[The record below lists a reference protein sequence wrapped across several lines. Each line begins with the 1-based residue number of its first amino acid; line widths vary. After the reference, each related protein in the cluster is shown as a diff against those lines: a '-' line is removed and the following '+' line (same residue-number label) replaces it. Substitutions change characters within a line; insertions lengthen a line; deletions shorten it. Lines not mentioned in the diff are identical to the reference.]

1 MFRFTR
7 ASRMTNVRRAQTFTR
22 QGRRIDAMKFS
33 THVHNRY
40 LTRPNRFMMLSV
52 AGLMALGLAAC
63 SSAEPA
69 GDVAQGPADGDN
81 VVRIEMTDSK
91 SAKRSRSRS
100 PPTTAWC
107 TTSPSSRST
116 STPDRSKRARRDRNL
131 RGLRSGAEFVCTYH
145 SDMTG
150 RVEIKLAAIE
160 GTEQQ
165 LVEEMRARMREWTWA
180 PVGFGRQ

>member
-1 MFRFTR
+1 
-7 ASRMTNVRRAQTFTR
+7 
-22 QGRRIDAMKFS
+22 MKFS

-91 SAKRSRSRS
+91 FVPANLELEAGEEVTVEVTNNDSMVHDFAIESLDLNTG
-100 PPTTAWC
+100 PIEEGDVATA
-107 TTSPSSRST
+107 TFMVPE
-116 STPDRSKRARRDRNL
+116 
-131 RGLRSGAEFVCTYH
+131 GGAEFVCTYH

-150 RVEIKLAAIE
+150 RVEIN
-160 GTEQQ
+160 
-165 LVEEMRARMREWTWA
+165 
-180 PVGFGRQ
+180 

>member
-1 MFRFTR
+1 
-7 ASRMTNVRRAQTFTR
+7 
-22 QGRRIDAMKFS
+22 MKFS

-91 SAKRSRSRS
+91 FVPANLELEAGEEVTVEVTNNDSMVHDLAIESLDLNTG
-100 PPTTAWC
+100 PIEEGQVATA
-107 TTSPSSRST
+107 TFAASE
-116 STPDRSKRARRDRNL
+116 
-131 RGLRSGAEFVCTYH
+131 SGAEFVCTYY

-150 RVEIKLAAIE
+150 RVEIN
-160 GTEQQ
+160 
-165 LVEEMRARMREWTWA
+165 
-180 PVGFGRQ
+180 

>member
-1 MFRFTR
+1 
-7 ASRMTNVRRAQTFTR
+7 
-22 QGRRIDAMKFS
+22 MKFS

-91 SAKRSRSRS
+91 FVPA
-100 PPTTAWC
+100 
-107 TTSPSSRST
+107 
-116 STPDRSKRARRDRNL
+116 NL
-131 RGLRSGAEFVCTYH
+131 ELEAGEEVT
-145 SDMTG
+145 
-150 RVEIKLAAIE
+150 VEVTNNDSMVHDFAIE
-160 GTEQQ
+160 SLDLNTGPI
-165 LVEEMRARMREWTWA
+165 EEGEARPQPSRPPKWS
-180 PVGFGRQ
+180 